1 MTATSEPIGGAVGAK
16 ATDTPVLVS
25 VRGVS
30 KHFPTR
36 VVWPKRAEV
45 APHVRLWRAI
55 TRMPATVQAV
65 TEVDLEIRRG
75 ETLGLV
81 GESGCGKST
90 LARAVMQAPPP
101 TAGRVVFDALPPGR
115 YRLEIGPAP
124 LVQDRSTEWQRTALP
139 RPRARAATASER
151 QAGSPN
157 CTGIHTPDRYD
168 DDSVVRLGSPCAGSL
183 HDESNS
189 QRELSD

>member
-1 MTATSEPIGGAVGAK
+1 MTATSEPVGGAA
-16 ATDTPVLVS
+16 ASPIDAPLVS

-36 VVWPKRAEV
+36 VVWPRQAGV

-55 TRMPATVQAV
+55 TRMPAMVQAV

-90 LARAVMQAPPP
+90 LGRTLLRLLDP
-101 TAGRVVFDALPPGR
+101 TAGRIAFDATDL
-115 YRLEIGPAP
+115 
-124 LVQDRSTEWQRTALP
+124 TAM
-139 RPRARAATASER
+139 
-151 QAGSPN
+151 
-157 CTGIHTPDRYD
+157 
-168 DDSVVRLGSPCAGSL
+168 
-183 HDESNS
+183 S
-189 QRELSD
+189 QRELRPLRRHM